1 MHRHKCSLCGT
12 IWEHGEE
19 LDNDMRAHECAACG
33 SHQFR
38 VLIDRRPEAGHSNAT
53 KPTLGEALCSSK
65 PFDRSTAVFSLDMQS
80 AEARGALPRL
90 LEMVSRDPEPMV
102 RLAVVEALRRL
113 GVQGSGAEGTGTQAS
128 GTEAARTVPVLT
140 GALQDGYV
148 EVRRAA
154 ALTLGSLGPAAGVA
168 QAALTRSLS
177 DVNPRVR
184 EAAARALQTIQ
195 SCEGARTPQ
204 QSPPRD
210 TPSLHA

>member
-19 LDNDMRAHECAACG
+19 FDNDMHAHECGACG

-38 VLIDRRPEAGHSNAT
+38 LLIERRPDAAQAQSAR
-53 KPTLGEALCSSK
+53 PALGDALRSSK

-80 AEARGALPRL
+80 PEARGALPRL
-90 LEMVSRDPEPMV
+90 LEMVSGDPEPMV

-113 GVQGSGAEGTGTQAS
+113 AVQAGGAEASGAAPAL
-128 GTEAARTVPVLT
+128 AA
-140 GALQDGYV
+140 ALQDGYA

-154 ALTLGSLGPAAGVA
+154 ALTLGGLGPAAGVA
-168 QAALTRSLS
+168 QAALVRSLK

-184 EAAARALQTIQ
+184 EAAAKALQTIQ
-195 SCEGARTPQ
+195 SN
-204 QSPPRD
+204 D
-210 TPSLHA
+210 TAQGRVVPLA

>member
-1 MHRHKCSLCGT
+1 MHKHKCSLCGS

-19 LDNDMRAHECAACG
+19 LDNDMRAHECGTCG

-38 VLIDRRPEAGHSNAT
+38 VLIDRRPEAGPAGSA
-53 KPTLGEALCSSK
+53 KPALSEALCSAK

-80 AEARGALPRL
+80 VEARGVMPRL

-102 RLAVVEALRRL
+102 RLAVVEALRR
-113 GVQGSGAEGTGTQAS
+113 GVVKVGGMQASGAEIS
-128 GTEAARTVPVLT
+128 GAEAGQTVPVLT
-140 GALQDGYV
+140 GALADGYA

-154 ALTLGSLGPAAGVA
+154 ALTLGSLGLAAGVA

-177 DVNPRVR
+177 DGNPRVR
-184 EAAARALQTIQ
+184 EAAAKALQTIQ
-195 SCEGARTPQ
+195 SSEGAHAQ
-204 QSPPRD
+204 ESPPRD

>member
-1 MHRHKCSLCGT
+1 MHKHKCSLCGS

-19 LDNDMRAHECAACG
+19 LDNDIPAHECGTCG

-38 VLIDRRPEAGHSNAT
+38 VLIDRRPEAGPPRSAR
-53 KPTLGEALCSSK
+53 PALSESLCSAK

-80 AEARGALPRL
+80 AEARGVMPRL
-90 LEMVSRDPEPMV
+90 LEMVGRDPEPMV
-102 RLAVVEALRRL
+102 RLAVVEALRR
-113 GVQGSGAEGTGTQAS
+113 GAVKVGGMQASGAEVGGAEAS
-128 GTEAARTVPVLT
+128 ETVPVLT
-140 GALQDGYV
+140 GALADGYV

-154 ALTLGSLGPAAGVA
+154 ALTLGSLGSAAGVA

-184 EAAARALQTIQ
+184 EAAAKALQTIQ
-195 SCEGARTPQ
+195 SNAGSHAQE
-204 QSPPRD
+204 SPPRD

>member
-1 MHRHKCSLCGT
+1 LCGS

-38 VLIDRRPEAGHSNAT
+38 VLIDRRPEAAPSNAT
-53 KPTLGEALCSSK
+53 KPALGEALCSSK

-80 AEARGALPRL
+80 AEARGVMPRL

-102 RLAVVEALRRL
+102 RLAVVEALRR
-113 GVQGSGAEGTGTQAS
+113 GVAKVGEMQASGAETS
-128 GTEAARTVPVLT
+128 GAETSETVPVLA
-140 GALQDGYV
+140 GALADGYA

-154 ALTLGSLGPAAGVA
+154 ALTLGSLGSAAGVA
-168 QAALTRSLS
+168 RAALTRSLS
-177 DVNPRVR
+177 DANPRVR
-184 EAAARALQTIQ
+184 EAAAKALQTIQ
-195 SCEGARTPQ
+195 SNAGAPAQ
-204 QSPPRD
+204 ESPPRD